1 MFRCLRRFFADQRGG
16 ASVMLVLMMIPMVGA
31 MGMAVE
37 GASFYFTGRAMQNAA
52 DSAALAA
59 AQNTCDVSETCHTTG
74 ATKPTFVQEAAAVAT
89 NYGFTT
95 GGDTTVST
103 KRAAC
108 PDAPTQPCY
117 WVKITRVVPVNMLRI
132 IGFRGD
138 TVLSSGA
145 GRGQMIAALS
155 VASPKANPST
165 LCLLSLAWGG
175 SSTVAIDTHG
185 SPKADMGGCSIGTN
199 GSARCTGSNGL
210 NSDAT
215 LAVGTSSGCSA
226 STSGDKSGQP
236 VIADPYSA
244 LASNIPTR
252 SCGSSPGV
260 KSDFPQTATSN
271 PLSGALTLP
280 SVQQY
285 CGNVNL
291 TGSTTITPATGG
303 TVIVIWNGS
312 LNIPSGMT
320 LTGGSGGVTIIF
332 AGAPVSGPAINP
344 GPTYTLTGGGTIDVS
359 SIRSGVWSG
368 VAIYTD
374 PSLTDASGTVD
385 YSAAGNS
392 PTWKISGLIYVP
404 HADIQFSGIVSKA
417 SNGLDCF
424 GLVDDTFSSNG
435 TTKILEFQTQC
446 AQQGLIPPSGGN
458 PIRQALVR

>member
-1 MFRCLRRFFADQRGG
+1 MVRRLRRFFADQRGG
-16 ASVMLVLMMIPMVGA
+16 ASVMLVLMLIPMIGV

-59 AQNTCDVSETCHTTG
+59 AQNTCDVSETCHTAG

-89 NYGFTT
+89 NYGFTA

-138 TVLSSGA
+138 TELSSGA
-145 GRGQMIAALS
+145 GRGQTIAALS

-226 STSGDKSGQP
+226 STSGDKGSQP
-236 VIADPYSA
+236 LIADPYSA
-244 LASNIPTR
+244 LASNIPAPDCISSKT
-252 SCGSSPGV
+252 GSP
-260 KSDFPQTATSN
+260 TS
-271 PLSGALTLP
+271 LSGNITLGP
-280 SVQQY
+280 LKQY
-285 CGNVNL
+285 CNGITL
-291 TGSTTITPATGG
+291 TASTTITPAPGG
-303 TVIVIWNGS
+303 TVIVVWDGPV
-312 LNIPSGMT
+312 NIPSGMT
-320 LTGGSGGVTIIF
+320 LTGGSEGVTIIF
-332 AGAPVSGPAINP
+332 ASQNVAGFKPVF
-344 GPTYTLTGGGTIDVS
+344 TLTGGGTIDIS

-404 HADIQFSGIVSKA
+404 HADIQFSGVVSKA